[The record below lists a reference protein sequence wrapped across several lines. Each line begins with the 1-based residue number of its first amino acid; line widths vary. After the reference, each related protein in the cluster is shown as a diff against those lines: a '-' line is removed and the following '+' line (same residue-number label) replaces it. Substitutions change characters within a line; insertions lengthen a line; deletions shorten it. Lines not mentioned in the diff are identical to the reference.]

1 MMAPACFSSFPRWR
15 LVPDGCLRS
24 SWPGEATRHCF
35 ALRFRC
41 FQAILPIGVKIGVTT
56 RIGPVEKKTWMAGIS
71 ARSKASSPRPAMTGC
86 ACSSIPQRRKPTFSP
101 RFAPEFCSIMV
112 PRKQRAQGM
121 PGVRCT
127 RSLACE
133 LKSTRDSHHRS
144 PQRSGIPCAMVLT
157 VSFVLFPVTGL
168 FCHRGLRDRARRLGI
183 SVGMP
188 EPHDFAVRKKC
199 RSSGDTPASIASR
212 FTFRDD
218 CAYAPLTRG
227 GMARTIRLIW
237 VSEKAKYF
245 SRTHWTDVDA

>member
-1 MMAPACFSSFPRWR
+1 VDGRVIGAKQSFVASPGH
-15 LVPDGCLRS
+15 DGCGLFVRS
-24 SWPGEATRHCF
+24 ILKQDTRSHSRGPSRPSFC
-35 ALRFRC
+35 
-41 FQAILPIGVKIGVTT
+41 KIIRPSNKEGAGNAGCPMHPQPRVRNKKAHELVTT
-56 RIGPVEKKTWMAGIS
+56 G
-71 ARSKASSPRPAMTGC
+71 
-86 ACSSIPQRRKPTFSP
+86 
-101 RFAPEFCSIMV
+101 
-112 PRKQRAQGM
+112 
-121 PGVRCT
+121 
-127 RSLACE
+127 
-133 LKSTRDSHHRS
+133 S
-144 PQRSGIPCAMVLT
+144 PQQSGIPCAMVLT

-227 GMARTIRLIW
+227 GMARIIRLIC

-245 SRTHWTDVDA
+245 